1 MLSGFFQK
9 KPILCIN
16 AKVLTVKD
24 GYILSWQATEQHKK
38 SLSSC
43 LQVVVYGGFV
53 MHKQCVAYNCS
64 TQVTLVRTNRITD
77 SNSTWSAKV

>member
-43 LQVVVYGGFV
+43 LQVVCLWGLCHAQTMCGIQLL
-53 MHKQCVAYNCS
+53 HTGN
-64 TQVTLVRTNRITD
+64 L
-77 SNSTWSAKV
+77 SADKSYY